1 MRRLAG
7 AAVLAIAAAVAAGA
21 AWRAFERPGPLTAE
35 TVVVV
40 PQGNGLRDISRLLS
54 DAGVIRD
61 SFLFT
66 LGVRV
71 SGLAGSLRAGEFAF
85 APKMSM
91 REVARHLAAG
101 EIVTR
106 RLMVPEGLTARAIV
120 SLVENAGG
128 LSGRASVPAAEGA
141 FLPETY
147 FYSWGDTRDS
157 ILRRMAAAMAEAL
170 REAWDARK
178 KGLSIRT
185 PEEALVLASMIE
197 KETGVGAER
206 ARISAV
212 FHNRLRR
219 GMRLQSDPTVV
230 YAITHGRR
238 PLGRKLTRA
247 DLAVDSPYNTYARR
261 GLPPAP
267 ISSPGRAALRAAV
280 RPSRTGDLY
289 FVADGSGGHKFAR
302 TLREHNRNV
311 AEWRRRMKN
320 R

>member
-1 MRRLAG
+1 MPRLAG
-7 AAVLAIAAAVAAGA
+7 AVVLAIAVAVAAGT

-40 PQGNGLRDISRLLS
+40 PEGNGVREISRLLS

-66 LGVRV
+66 SGVRV

-85 APKMSM
+85 APRMSM
-91 REVARHLAAG
+91 RDVARHLAAG
-101 EIVTR
+101 KTVTR

-128 LSGRASVPAAEGA
+128 LSGRVSAPAAEGA
-141 FLPETY
+141 LLPETY

-170 REAWDARK
+170 REAWEGRK
-178 KGLSIRT
+178 KGLSVRT

-219 GMRLQSDPTVV
+219 GMRLQSDPTVA
-230 YAITHGRR
+230 YAITAGRR

-261 GLPPAP
+261 GLPPTP

-280 RPSRTGDLY
+280 RPARTGDLY
-289 FVADGSGGHKFAR
+289 FVADGSGGHRFAR